1 MEAKAMAGQAIA
13 KAQQLEKDL
22 MEARRQISVLA
33 EDGDNLEDKVFI
45 SFMCLS
51 MSCLQLPPALY

>member
-1 MEAKAMAGQAIA
+1 MLQRQVTAAKAMAAEAID

-33 EDGDNLEDKVFI
+33 EDGDDLEDKVFI
-45 SFMCLS
+45 SSMCLS
-51 MSCLQLPPALY
+51 LS